1 MFVWAQILELEDIEI
16 HLQQFY
22 ALTPEYW
29 NPERD
34 PGEESEEEEELSRTP
49 SPELHEVSIHTA
61 IQDQENR
68 NPNDRTI

>member
-1 MFVWAQILELEDIEI
+1 MFVWAQIIDLEDIEI

-34 PGEESEEEEELSRTP
+34 PGEESEEGEEEEELSRTP
-49 SPELHEVSIHTA
+49 SLEY
-61 IQDQENR
+61 
-68 NPNDRTI
+68 

>member
-1 MFVWAQILELEDIEI
+1 MFITNMILTPEVWHMFVWAQIIDLEDIEI

-34 PGEESEEEEELSRTP
+34 PGEESEEGEEEEELSRTP
-49 SPELHEVSIHTA
+49 SLEY
-61 IQDQENR
+61 
-68 NPNDRTI
+68 